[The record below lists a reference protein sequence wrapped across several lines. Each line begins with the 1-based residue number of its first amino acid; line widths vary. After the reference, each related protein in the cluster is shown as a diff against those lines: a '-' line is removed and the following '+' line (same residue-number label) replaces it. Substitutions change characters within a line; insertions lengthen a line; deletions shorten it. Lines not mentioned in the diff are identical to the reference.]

1 MPAKSKSGEAE
12 AGRDSAAAP
21 EALRELMTRYQAGDL
36 AAFEEL
42 YARFAPR
49 VRRWLASR
57 RLAPGGD
64 AEDLTQ
70 ETFLQMHR
78 SRHTWS
84 PARPFEPW
92 AFAIARNVYR
102 MDCRSRSRKQGR
114 EVMVA
119 RTMVEGGSAAGG
131 DTPEAEAARRLTM
144 DRALA
149 ATTPKRRTS
158 LLLHHLWGMSFREI
172 GRLLAVNPGAAKLRA
187 RRGAEDVRRQLED
200 DREGR
205 R

>member
-1 MPAKSKSGEAE
+1 
-12 AGRDSAAAP
+12 
-21 EALRELMTRYQAGDL
+21 MTRYQAGDL

-49 VRRWLASR
+49 VRGWLAKL
-57 RLAPGGD
+57 RLAPGAD
-64 AEDLTQ
+64 PEDLAQ

-114 EVMVA
+114 ETA
-119 RTMVEGGSAAGG
+119 IDHEPAAEG
-131 DTPEAEAARRLTM
+131 DTPEAETMRRLGL

-149 ATTPKRRTS
+149 GTTAKRRAS
-158 LLLHHLWGMSFREI
+158 LLLHHLWGLSFKEI
-172 GRLLAVNPGAAKLRA
+172 GRLLAVNPAAAKLRA
-187 RRGAEDVRRQLED
+187 RRGAADVRRALED
-200 DREGR
+200 GREDEHEDQA
-205 R
+205 

>member
-1 MPAKSKSGEAE
+1 MPAKGKNGETTAE
-12 AGRDSAAAP
+12 RDSAAEA
-21 EALRELMTRYQAGDL
+21 EALRELMIRYQAGDL
-36 AAFEEL
+36 VAFEEL

-49 VRRWLASR
+49 VRGWLAGR

-84 PARPFEPW
+84 PSRPFEPW

-114 EVMVA
+114 ETVVEAEPVA
-119 RTMVEGGSAAGG
+119 GSE
-131 DTPEAEAARRLTM
+131 TPETAAVRRVTVG
-144 DRALA
+144 RALSD
-149 ATTPKRRTS
+149 TTPKRRTS
-158 LLLHHLWGMSFREI
+158 LLLHHLWGMSFKEI
-172 GRLLAVNPGAAKLRA
+172 GKLLAVEPGAAKLRA
-187 RRGAEDVRRQLED
+187 RRGAADVRRALES
-200 DREGR
+200 EGKEEK
-205 R
+205 